1 MKINYIQWI
10 LLILNE
16 FYYYC
21 LIKSNLI
28 FKTINDIFYTKIMQ
42 CIFIKMQ
49 CIISISNIKCIK

>member
-1 MKINYIQWI
+1 MYYIQWI

-21 LIKSNLI
+21 SIKSDLI
-28 FKTINDIFYTKIMQ
+28 FKLSMTFYMYIFYTKIMQ

-49 CIISISNIKCIK
+49 CIINYLYQI